1 MLAIPPCL
9 LLMPAWNQLSFHL
22 CPSFPAPL
30 CRLRPDCLLYS
41 EYSRSFTTYSILPK
55 ISQKILSAALG
66 FCRIDRKGTH
76 VCFFSCAGG
85 SGLV

>member
-1 MLAIPPCL
+1 MLTIPPCL
-9 LLMPAWNQLSFHL
+9 LLMPAWDQPSFHL
-22 CPSFPAPL
+22 CASFPAPL
-30 CRLRPDCLLYS
+30 CCLLYS